1 MGKGA
6 VNARIKL
13 ALAVGL
19 AALTTGL
26 PAAVQAKGA
35 GARAPYGVTKPALAV
50 DPALLK
56 VLADPHRDKDRAR
69 DAYRHPAETLA
80 FFRIRPGMTVV
91 DYLPSGGWFTRV
103 LVPYLG
109 DKGQYIGLNPAEVN
123 LTPERRE
130 ILGDM
135 AAKFPAKAAAW
146 TGVPAERILAFNIDT
161 IPAERKGTVDRAII
175 MREVHNLWPNGWL
188 HSDLLAIRS
197 LLKDDGLLGIEE
209 HRAKPGAPFALSD
222 SSKGYMRE
230 KDVIALIEALGFQL
244 VARSE
249 VNANPKDSADWPDG
263 VWTLPPSYTLG
274 DKDRAK
280 YAAIGESDR
289 MTLLFR
295 KRP

>member
-1 MGKGA
+1 MRK
-6 VNARIKL
+6 VARYAAIGL
-13 ALAVGL
+13 ALAGVGL
-19 AALTTGL
+19 GAAGQQVL
-26 PAAVQAKGA
+26 AKGA
-35 GARAPYGVTKPALAV
+35 GARPPYAAAKPVAI
-50 DPALLK
+50 DPAMAK
-56 VLADPHRDKDRAR
+56 VLADPIRDKDRAR
-69 DAYRHPAETLA
+69 DVYRHPAQTLA
-80 FFRIRPGMTVV
+80 FFRIKPGMTVV
-91 DYLPSGGWFTRV
+91 DYLPSGGWFTRI

-130 ILGDM
+130 IMGDM

-146 TGVPAERILAFNIDT
+146 TGVPAERILAFNADT
-161 IPAERKGTVDRAII
+161 IPAARKGTADRAII
-175 MREVHNLWPNGWL
+175 MREVHNIWPNGWL

-209 HRAKPGAPFALSD
+209 HRAKSGAPFAD
-222 SSKGYMRE
+222 TDASKGYMRE
-230 KDVIALIEALGFQL
+230 KDVIALIEAHGFQL

-263 VWTLPPSYTLG
+263 VWTLPPSLTLK
-274 DKDRAK
+274 DKDREK
-280 YAAIGESDR
+280 YLAIGESDR